1 MKQGVMQFVLIK
13 PITSIFSVILFE
25 FGLYKEGDFSPSRG
39 YIYLSIINNISISI
53 SLYCLVL
60 FYIAFEKKLEPFRPF
75 SKFLC
80 IKFVLFFSF
89 WQSCFLNVMSKMQI
103 FSIRNSKF
111 LQDGLICFEM
121 VFAAIAHNFAF
132 SYTDFTD
139 YSKMQ
144 KTIFKNLGRVLDVK
158 DLIDDAEK
166 TFIKKEEKEDV
177 QLVDIR
183 KIENEGLDFDSP
195 LIE

>member
-1 MKQGVMQFVLIK
+1 MKQGVMQFVIVK
-13 PITSIFSVILFE
+13 PITSILSVILFE
-25 FGLYKEGDFSPSRG
+25 FGLYKEGNFSLRKG

-60 FYIAFEKKLEPFRPF
+60 FYIAFEKKLAPFRPF

-89 WQSCFLNVMSKMQI
+89 WQSCFLNIMRNMHI
-103 FSIRNSKF
+103 FSIRDSKF

-132 SYTDFTD
+132 SYKDFLD
-139 YSKMQ
+139 YSKKQ
-144 KTIFKNLGRVLDVK
+144 NPIIKNLGRVLDVK
-158 DLIDDAEK
+158 DLIDDAEN
-166 TFIKKEEKEDV
+166 TFIKDEANEDV
-177 QLVDIR
+177 QLIDIR
-183 KIENEGLDFDSP
+183 NEIEDN
-195 LIE
+195 

>member
-1 MKQGVMQFVLIK
+1 MKQGVMQFVMIK
-13 PITSIFSVILFE
+13 PITAILSVILFE
-25 FGLYKEGDFSPSRG
+25 FGLYKEGNFCMTKG

-60 FYIAFEKKLEPFRPF
+60 FYIAFEKRLAPFRPF

-89 WQSCFLNVMSKMQI
+89 WQSCFLNIMRKFHI
-103 FSIRNSKF
+103 FTIRDAKF

-132 SYTDFTD
+132 SYKDFLD
-139 YSKMQ
+139 YSKRQ
-144 KTIFKNLGRVLDVK
+144 NPIFKNLGRVLDVK
-158 DLIDDAEK
+158 DLIYDAEN
-166 TFIKKEEKEDV
+166 TFIKNEENEDV
-177 QLVDIR
+177 QLIDL
-183 KIENEGLDFDSP
+183 KIDDD
-195 LIE
+195 